1 MSAATEFLAP
11 TSVEEAVQALMDD
24 ADGVAVGGSTAVSL
38 MMKEGLLAPSRLVW
52 LGRLPEWGTIAVSSD
67 RLRIGAGATLA
78 ELAGSEPLRRLAP
91 AIAAAAGVAANPRV
105 RAVATIGGHLAHAD
119 PRQDLPPVLLAIGA
133 EVVVVGPDGE
143 RTLSVD
149 ELLVGF
155 YETSLRP
162 AEVITAVEVPL
173 LAGSRQVYARFNPAS
188 ADDYPTVG
196 IAVQAQVGAAGTVER
211 IRIAAGGCSSRAV
224 LLGRAANAAEGR
236 TTDDLDMRA
245 IQLAV
250 EEEMPV
256 AADHRGSE
264 SYKRRVA
271 GVWARRAVEAA
282 LDGRGPLLGQMA

>member
-1 MSAATEFLAP
+1 
-11 TSVEEAVQALMDD
+11 MDD
-24 ADGVAVGGSTAVSL
+24 ADAVAVGGSTAVSL

-52 LGRLPEWGTIAVSSD
+52 LGRLPEWGSITAGSD
-67 RLRIGAGATLA
+67 TLRIGGGATLA
-78 ELAGSEPLRRLAP
+78 ELAGSEPVRRLAP
-91 AIAAAAGVAANPRV
+91 AVAAAAGVAANPRV

-133 EVVVVGPDGE
+133 SVVVAGPDGE
-143 RTLSVD
+143 RTLPVD

-162 AEVITAVEVPL
+162 AEVITAVQVPL

-211 IRIAAGGCSSRAV
+211 IRLAAGGCSGRAV
-224 LLGRAANAAEGR
+224 LLGRAATAVEGR
-236 TTDDLDMRA
+236 SKDTLDLA
-245 IQLAV
+245 AVQAAV

-256 AADHRGSE
+256 AADHRGSAF
-264 SYKRRVA
+264 YKRRVA
-271 GVWARRAVEAA
+271 GVWARRAVTAA
-282 LDGRGPLLGQMA
+282 LDGRGPLLGQIA